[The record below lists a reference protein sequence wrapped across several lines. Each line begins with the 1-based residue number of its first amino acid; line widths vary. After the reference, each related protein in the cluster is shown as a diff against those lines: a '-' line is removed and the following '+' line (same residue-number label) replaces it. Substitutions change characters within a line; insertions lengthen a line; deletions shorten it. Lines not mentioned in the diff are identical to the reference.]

1 MWQWGPPKVDWAAR
15 CSDGWPDAAGA
26 NARIPTTV
34 RPTTTLRIL
43 VLLLALSGGV
53 VQYGRR
59 RETVCEWGR
68 QRPLRRENLRSPIG
82 RTAAGSARQTGGAPL
97 PVRLRAPRYID
108 DETSLSSA
116 MASETRR
123 RNSPFRER
131 IDVPRGRRRGRLES
145 TRRRVRR
152 RREGRP
158 RLWRLPFPR
167 SPKGRRSRSSA
178 GRRTQTQA
186 REATGAASAR
196 APRARTQLRRP
207 AADRRARSP
216 ARSSALAARGHAVAL
231 APAAF

>member
-26 NARIPTTV
+26 NARTPTTV

-82 RTAAGSARQTGGAPL
+82 RTAAGSARQTRAL
-97 PVRLRAPRYID
+97 RFRFVYVRRDTSTTRPRC
-108 DETSLSSA
+108 SSA
-116 MASETRR
+116 MASERRR
-123 RNSPFRER
+123 RNLPFRER

-152 RREGRP
+152 RREGRT

-167 SPKGRRSRSSA
+167 SPKGCRSRSSA

-196 APRARTQLRRP
+196 ATRARTQLRRP

-216 ARSSALAARGHAVAL
+216 ARSSALAARGRAVAL